1 MTLDIALHVVG
12 VRTVSVRM
20 LRRNQTFLP
29 MVRTLSM
36 QELRYITND
45 DVAVVLQGKKNCKN
59 EVVTPWCFNHPA
71 AIQGKATID
80 LSKGKRYKVASKTLK
95 RG

>member
-1 MTLDIALHVVG
+1 MG
-12 VRTVSVRM
+12 VRTVSVRT
-20 LRRNQTFLP
+20 LRHNQTFLP

-59 EVVTPWCFNHPA
+59 EVVTPLVV
-71 AIQGKATID
+71 GS
-80 LSKGKRYKVASKTLK
+80 LEVL
-95 RG
+95 

>member
-1 MTLDIALHVVG
+1 MTLDIALHVVC
-12 VRTVSVRM
+12 VRTVSVRT
-20 LRRNQTFLP
+20 LRHNQTFLP

-59 EVVTPWCFNHPA
+59 EVVTPWWW
-71 AIQGKATID
+71 G
-80 LSKGKRYKVASKTLK
+80 L
-95 RG
+95 

>member
-59 EVVTPWCFNHPA
+59 EVVTPWW
-71 AIQGKATID
+71 GG
-80 LSKGKRYKVASKTLK
+80 L
-95 RG
+95 

>member
-12 VRTVSVRM
+12 VWKVGVCT
-20 LRRNQTFLP
+20 LRHNQTFLP

-36 QELRYITND
+36 QELHYITND

-59 EVVTPWCFNHPA
+59 EVVTPWWW
-71 AIQGKATID
+71 G
-80 LSKGKRYKVASKTLK
+80 L
-95 RG
+95 